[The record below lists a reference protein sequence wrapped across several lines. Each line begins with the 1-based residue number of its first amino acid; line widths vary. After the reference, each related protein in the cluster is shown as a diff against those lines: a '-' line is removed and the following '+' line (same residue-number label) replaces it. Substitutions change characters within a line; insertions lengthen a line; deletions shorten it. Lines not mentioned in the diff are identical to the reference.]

1 LPAAKAALEGPAL
14 QPRGVLHAHHDA
26 LLQLFPDARHAKED
40 GGCDLAQ
47 VDRNGV
53 DRLGVVHHAA
63 GHHVHDGGEGAFG
76 HVAQGQVAQHL
87 HVVLVEPEM
96 AAQLVGGHDQV
107 AVRQHRALGRPG
119 GARGVDEHAGVV
131 GLRGGNAVVEG
142 ARLFRVGRGVLV
154 AEFEHVLEGHQHL
167 ARVQPHALH
176 VDGDDLGD
184 VGQADFVLGDG
195 VQHLVNLLLVAAD
208 HEAAVRVVDDVL
220 QLGPRVGRV
229 DADHHAADGLRAQV
243 GEHPLGRVF
252 AGDGQPV
259 AAAETQRQHAQR
271 EAARGVVVMAPTHP
285 VPDAQVLLAE
295 SQRVGRCAGPVLQ
308 QLGQRMVAAV
318 QGFVQGFVLEIAH
331 AAACAPPR

>member
-1 LPAAKAALEGPAL
+1 MLCWSSPKWLRSL
-14 QPRGVLHAHHDA
+14 S
-26 LLQLFPDARHAKED
+26 
-40 GGCDLAQ
+40 
-47 VDRNGV
+47 
-53 DRLGVVHHAA
+53 VVI
-63 GHHVHDGGEGAFG
+63 E
-76 HVAQGQVAQHL
+76 
-87 HVVLVEPEM
+87 
-96 AAQLVGGHDQV
+96 QV
-107 AVRQHRALGRPG
+107 AVRQHRALRRSG

-131 GLRGGNAVVEG
+131 GLRGGDAVVER
-142 ARLFRVGRGVLV
+142 ARLLGRGGGVAV
-154 AEFEHVLEGHQHL
+154 AEFEHFLERHQHL

-184 VGQADFVLGDG
+184 VGQADLVLGDR
-195 VQHLVNLLLVAAD
+195 VQHLVDLLLVAAD

-252 AGDGQPV
+252 AGDGQAV

-271 EAARGVVVMAPTHP
+271 EAARGVVVVAPAHP

-295 SQRVGRCAGPVLQ
+295 GQRVGRGAAQCCSSLGNVWLPLRAGLR
-308 QLGQRMVAAV
+308 L
-318 QGFVQGFVLEIAH
+318 QGFVLEIAH